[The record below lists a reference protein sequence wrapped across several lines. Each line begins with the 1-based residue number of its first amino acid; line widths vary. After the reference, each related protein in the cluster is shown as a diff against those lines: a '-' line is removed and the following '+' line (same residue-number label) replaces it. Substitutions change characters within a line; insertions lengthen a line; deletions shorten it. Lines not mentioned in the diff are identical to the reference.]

1 MPSSKSVDDEVHNF
15 MTLVHPLTLLLPLE
29 PRNEGITELVPE
41 LVSNE
46 CSIQAQS
53 ITVFD
58 ATALNIRNSEPTRMS
73 N

>member
-15 MTLVHPLTLLLPLE
+15 MTLVHQLTLLLPLE

-46 CSIQAQS
+46 CSTGTINYR
-53 ITVFD
+53 I
-58 ATALNIRNSEPTRMS
+58 
-73 N
+73 